1 MEWDDAATMNGIEL
15 NSMSETPW
23 TLLEF
28 EEDSIV
34 LDPHTRLE
42 ASFVGVG
49 CLGVAGIWFWGIGL
63 ANERAL
69 WLLLPLGISIAL
81 AVLGFWLHSKLSD
94 RYRIEIPDRV
104 VIRERR
110 FFSFYWSSV
119 AAQSDEVFC
128 MIVESDP
135 HFAGNPRSVS
145 VKPPSRW
152 SYGLTLVRQDGK
164 RIRLT
169 NRDARNF
176 GLACKAAERLS
187 QRMGIELHPPQ
198 PAVYVKVKRSNPPE
212 IRYVPWS
219 R

>member
-1 MEWDDAATMNGIEL
+1 M
-15 NSMSETPW
+15 
-23 TLLEF
+23 EF

-63 ANERAL
+63 ANERAW

-81 AVLGFWLHSKLSD
+81 AVLGFWMHSKLSD
-94 RYRIEIPDRV
+94 WYRIEISDRV

-110 FFSFYWSSV
+110 FFSWGWSTVV
-119 AAQSDEVFC
+119 ARSDELFC

-135 HFAGNPRSVS
+135 YFAGNARNVS
-145 VKPPSRW
+145 VKPPARW
-152 SYGLTLVRQDGK
+152 SYGLTLVRQNGK
-164 RIRLT
+164 AIRLT
-169 NRDARNF
+169 NRDAGSF
-176 GLACKAAERLS
+176 DLASNAAERLAR
-187 QRMGIELHPPQ
+187 RMGINLHPPQ
-198 PAVYVKVKRSNPPE
+198 PAVYVKVDRSTPPE